1 MTNKTLATIGM
12 TVRIKTEGKHNAVV
26 GSLWLIGDISPKYLA
41 LTTKH
46 GGWCHV
52 PPQCV
57 EVI

>member
-1 MTNKTLATIGM
+1 MNQTVATIGM
-12 TVRIKTEGKHNAVV
+12 QVRVKAEGKHSAVV
-26 GSLWLIGDISPKYLA
+26 GSEWTIGAISHEHLA

-52 PPQCV
+52 PPECV